1 MTMKPKELT
10 LAAALAVA
18 LVATT
23 VAVPALVEARP
34 AYAVPVHEGGEDA
47 SFASPGS
54 QDWDAAPAATLH
66 MSSAESGLPN
76 ASSTSV
82 EQVDL
87 QAVTTDERLYLK
99 LSWADATRDTSTSDV
114 REFADAVAVQLP
126 VNESARPPI
135 AMGGAS
141 NRVNVWFW
149 RADGTS
155 QELLAGGAGSTTP
168 LDDTVSNASRYEN
181 GTWEVVLSRDL
192 ESSATNRTAIPD
204 DQDLDVAVA
213 VWNGSNGER
222 SGVKAAS
229 SWHYLALG
237 GGPQGPPYELLL
249 WAVAGAAI
257 VVTTLVTVE
266 GVRRTRG
273 ES

>member
-1 MTMKPKELT
+1 MKNRELT

-23 VAVPALVEARP
+23 VAVPAMVDARP
-34 AYAVPVHEGGEDA
+34 AYAVPVHDA
-47 SFASPGS
+47 ETSASLDDPAS
-54 QDWDAAPAATLH
+54 EDWDAAPAATLH

-87 QAVTTDERLYLK
+87 QAARSNGQLYLK
-99 LSWADATRDTSTSDV
+99 LSWADATRDTSTTDV
-114 REFADAVAVQLP
+114 RQFADAVAVQLP

-155 QELLAGGAGSTTP
+155 QELLAGGAGTTTP

-273 ES
+273 EA

>member
-1 MTMKPKELT
+1 MRSRELT
-10 LAAALAVA
+10 LAAALTVA

-34 AYAVPVHEGGEDA
+34 AFAVPVHEGGDDA
-47 SFASPGS
+47 TFDSPGS
-54 QDWDAAPAATLH
+54 EDWDEAPAATLH
-66 MSSAESGLPN
+66 LSSAESGLPN

-82 EQVDL
+82 EEVDL
-87 QAVTTDERLYLK
+87 QAVRADERLYLK
-99 LSWADATRDTSTSDV
+99 LSWADATRDTSTAEV

-135 AMGGAS
+135 TMGAAD
-141 NRVNVWFW
+141 NPVNVWFW
-149 RADGTS
+149 RADGTHE
-155 QELLAGGAGSTTP
+155 ELLAGGAGTTSP
-168 LDDTVSNASRYEN
+168 MGGTLENASRYEN
-181 GTWEVVLSRDL
+181 GTWEVVLSRDTAG
-192 ESSATNRTAIPD
+192 EGANRTAIPGEE
-204 DQDLDVAVA
+204 DLDVAVA

-222 SGVKAAS
+222 SGHKAAS
-229 SWHYLALG
+229 DWYYLELS

-257 VVTTLVTVE
+257 VITTLVTVE

-273 ES
+273 EA